1 VSLLAVEAALARI
14 LDGVTPLDAETV
26 GITEAAGRVLA
37 DDALA
42 RLTQPPFDASSMDG
56 FAVRAADIAAVPVT
70 LRLIGEAAA
79 GRAFARRVGAGEAA
93 RIFTG
98 APVPDGADT
107 VVMQENAE
115 WAGDSVTIREGA
127 AKGAAVRARGQDFKQ
142 GDRLLPAGK
151 RLNARDL
158 LLAASAN
165 HAALPVRRKPRVAIL
180 ATGDEL
186 VPPGGD
192 PGPDQIVSSVPA
204 GLSAMIAAA
213 GGAPQT
219 LGIAADTRDS
229 LDAHIARAQGANLL
243 LTIGGASVGEHDL
256 VRPALLDAGY
266 EIGFWRIAMRP
277 GKPLM
282 FGRLGASRVIGLPGN
297 PVSAMICA
305 RVFAGPLI
313 DALLGAA
320 AGPARA
326 RHALLASA
334 LETNGPRKHYM
345 RACLDHEPDTGA
357 ARVTALPSQDSALTA
372 ALARADC
379 LIVRAPH
386 APAAPAGERVEILPL
401 DF

>member
-1 VSLLAVEAALARI
+1 MSLLPVEDALARI
-14 LDGVTPLDAETV
+14 LDGAAPLTGET
-26 GITEAAGRVLA
+26 IDIAEAAGRVLA
-37 DDALA
+37 ADVHA
-42 RLTQPPFDASSMDG
+42 RLTQPPFDASAVDG
-56 FAVRAADIAAVPVT
+56 FAVRGADIAAPPAM

-79 GRAFARRVGAGEAA
+79 GRACPGALDPGEAV

-98 APVPDGADT
+98 APVPAGADA

-115 WAGDSVTIREGA
+115 WDGETVTIHESTAQGA
-127 AKGAAVRARGQDFKQ
+127 AIRPRGNDFAE
-142 GDRLLPAGK
+142 GDRLLMAGT
-151 RLNARDL
+151 RLTARDL

-165 HAALPVRRKPRVAIL
+165 NARLSVRRKPRVAIL

-192 PGPDQIVSSVPA
+192 PRPDQIISSIPT

-213 GGAPQT
+213 GGAPDP
-219 LGIAADTRDS
+219 LGIASDSRESLRDH
-229 LDAHIARAQGANLL
+229 LAGAAQAELL

-256 VRPALLDAGY
+256 VRAALMDAGY

-282 FGRLGASRVIGLPGN
+282 FGRRGTARAIGLPGN

-305 RVFAGPLI
+305 RVFAVPLI
-313 DALLGAA
+313 DALLGAHS
-320 AGPARA
+320 GPQRRARA
-326 RHALLASA
+326 V
-334 LETNGPRKHYM
+334 LETALPGNGPRKHYM
-345 RACLDHEPDTGA
+345 RASRAADPDTGA
-357 ARVTALPSQDSALTA
+357 LRVRPQPSQDSALTA

-386 APAAPAGERVEILPL
+386 ARAAEPGERVDILPL

>member
-1 VSLLAVEAALARI
+1 MSLLAVEDALDRV
-14 LDGVTPLDAETV
+14 LEGVTPLRAESV

-37 DDALA
+37 GDALA

-56 FAVRAADIAAVPVT
+56 FAVRADDVAHTPVT

-79 GRAFARRVGAGEAA
+79 GRAFGTALGAGEAV

-98 APVPDGADT
+98 APVPEGADT

-115 WAGDSVTIREGA
+115 WNGDSVTIREGA
-127 AKGAAVRARGQDFKQ
+127 PEGAAVRARGQDFTQ

-165 HAALPVRRKPRVAIL
+165 NAWLSVRRRPRVAIL

-186 VPPGGD
+186 VSPGGD
-192 PGPDQIVSSVPA
+192 PRPDQIISSIPT

-213 GGAPQT
+213 GGEPEA

-229 LDAHIARAQGANLL
+229 LEAHIARAQAADLL

-256 VRPALLDAGY
+256 VRPALMDAGY
-266 EIGFWRIAMRP
+266 DIDFWRIAMRP

-282 FGRLGASRVIGLPGN
+282 FGRRGPSRAIGLPGN
-297 PVSAMICA
+297 PVSAMICT
-305 RVFAGPLI
+305 RVFAVPLI
-313 DALLGAA
+313 GALLGMDS
-320 AGPARA
+320 GPAPSHR
-326 RHALLASA
+326 ALLASP
-334 LETNGPRKHYM
+334 LEANGPRKHYM
-345 RACLDHEPDTGA
+345 RARLHHQPDTGA

-386 APAAPAGERVEILPL
+386 APAAPAGESVEILPL